1 MPEGQAPHEQNAYGC
16 DIYDHALYVEVPPEN
31 LTDQCIQCANS
42 SDFPTSCIST

>member
-1 MPEGQAPHEQNAYGC
+1 
-16 DIYDHALYVEVPPEN
+16 VPPEN